1 MEENTMRK
9 SVKII
14 SALLVAVMLVIAIA
28 PCALATVDTG
38 IITDIDTKG
47 KGRAEG
53 SEGVIT
59 IAGNV
64 VKWIRT
70 LAAIAA
76 VVIISI
82 LGIKY
87 MIGSTEER
95 AEYKKS
101 FMPLI
106 IGIVVVVAAAQIA
119 TMIFGAL
126 K

>member
-1 MEENTMRK
+1 MKK

-14 SALLVAVMLVIAIA
+14 SALLVAIMLIITIA
-28 PCALATVDTG
+28 PYALATVDTG
-38 IITDIDTKG
+38 IITDIDQKG

-53 SEGVIT
+53 SEGVIA

-76 VVIISI
+76 VIIISI

-119 TMIFGAL
+119 TMIFSTFGN
-126 K
+126 

>member
-1 MEENTMRK
+1 MKK

-14 SALLVAVMLVIAIA
+14 SALLVAIMLIITIA
-28 PCALATVDTG
+28 PYALATVDTG
-38 IITDIDTKG
+38 IITDIDQKG

-53 SEGVIT
+53 SEGVIA

-76 VVIISI
+76 VVIISV

-87 MIGSTEER
+87 MIGSAEEK

-101 FMPLI
+101 FIPLI
-106 IGIVVVVAAAQIA
+106 IGILVVVAAAQIA
-119 TMIFGAL
+119 TMIFGAVNN
-126 K
+126 

>member
-1 MEENTMRK
+1 MKK

-14 SALLVAVMLVIAIA
+14 SALLVAIMLIITIA
-28 PCALATVDTG
+28 PYALATVDTG
-38 IITDIDTKG
+38 IITDKKKKG

-53 SEGVIT
+53 SEGVIA

-76 VVIISI
+76 VIIISI

>member
-1 MEENTMRK
+1 MKK

-14 SALLVAVMLVIAIA
+14 SALLIAIMLIVAIA
-28 PCALATVDTG
+28 PCVSATSDAST
-38 IITDIDTKG
+38 IISTIDKDGQKT
-47 KGRAEG
+47 AQG
-53 SEGVIT
+53 SDGVIK

-64 VKWIRT
+64 VSWIRT

-76 VVIISI
+76 VIIISI

>member
-1 MEENTMRK
+1 MKK

-14 SALLVAVMLVIAIA
+14 SALLVAIMLIITIA
-28 PCALATVDTG
+28 PYALAADSSS
-38 IITDIDTKG
+38 IISKIDTEG
-47 KGRAEG
+47 KKPVSDA
-53 SEGVIT
+53 EGVIK

-64 VKWIRT
+64 VAWIRT

-126 K
+126 NK

>member
-1 MEENTMRK
+1 MKK

-14 SALLVAVMLVIAIA
+14 SALLVAIMLIITIA
-28 PCALATVDTG
+28 PYALATSDAST
-38 IITDIDTKG
+38 IISTIDKDGQKT
-47 KGRAEG
+47 AQG
-53 SEGVIT
+53 SDGVIK

-64 VKWIRT
+64 VSWIRT

>member
-1 MEENTMRK
+1 MKK

-14 SALLVAVMLVIAIA
+14 SALLIAIMLIVAIA
-28 PCALATVDTG
+28 PCVSATSDASG
-38 IITDIDTKG
+38 IIGEIDKGGKG
-47 KGRAEG
+47 KAEG
-53 SEGVIT
+53 SDGVIK

-70 LAAIAA
+70 LAVIAA
-76 VVIISI
+76 VIIISI